1 MDLTKLVF
9 LLVLVCSIPVFHA
22 YGQLDDKPPQG
33 VTRAGIVGVKLLD
46 AYFGTSTEKMEV
58 GPGDKNVPFTVEFAN
73 ISTTDIVGI
82 KDWNATN

>member
-33 VTRAGIVGVKLLD
+33 ILRSGIVGVKLLD
-46 AYFGTSTEKMEV
+46 AYFGLQQRRWKLDQATKMYHLQ
-58 GPGDKNVPFTVEFAN
+58 
-73 ISTTDIVGI
+73 
-82 KDWNATN
+82 